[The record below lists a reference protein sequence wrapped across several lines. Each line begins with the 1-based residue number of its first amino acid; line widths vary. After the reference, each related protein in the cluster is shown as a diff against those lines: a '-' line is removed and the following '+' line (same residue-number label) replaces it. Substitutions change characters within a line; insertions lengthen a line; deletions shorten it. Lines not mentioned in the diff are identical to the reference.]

1 MYCDVLFEKIKSV
14 SKVNGNII
22 DGIDIHKNGIECIID
37 NEQVLLKKENDV
49 FKYHSL
55 NKSKTSYLNGTKSA
69 KFKHVDN
76 LIEDKKRVIK
86 YNPTFEEAYNNIRTT
101 YFKK

>member
-1 MYCDVLFEKIKSV
+1 MYCDVLFEKVKSV

-76 LIEDKKRVIK
+76 LIENKDRKTLS
-86 YNPTFEEAYNNIRTT
+86 NCNLFEETYNRVRLQ
-101 YFKK
+101 FKG